1 MSANYEQSE
10 DISSQYRWDSGAAK
24 QAQEKS
30 VQSRL
35 ENSRLKAKLKQEAL
49 KLIKQKSMTELVDEL
64 KINVNLSNEAKQE
77 IYGYLLK
84 ALIDVEIVEKAK
96 HRFKTEQMFTKH
108 ELDELLKEQP
118 NKQDINI
125 SGEKMS
131 VQQAIKSGVIDDSRI
146 SIDDLNFL
154 RTFVQ

>member
-1 MSANYEQSE
+1 MKHEYNSE
-10 DISSQYRWDSGAAK
+10 TA
-24 QAQEKS
+24 EKA
-30 VQSRL
+30 
-35 ENSRLKAKLKQEAL
+35 RLKGLEVRRERAKEREQRKQEAL
-49 KLIKQKSMTELVDEL
+49 QLIKQKSMAELVDEL

-84 ALIDVEIVEKAK
+84 ALIDVEIVETAK

-118 NKQDINI
+118 NKQDINV

-131 VQQAIKSGVIDDSRI
+131 LIDALKSGVIDDSRI
-146 SIDDLNFL
+146 SIDDVNTL
-154 RTFVQ
+154 RMFVQ

>member
-1 MSANYEQSE
+1 MCANNEQTTRTSSRHKWSSE
-10 DISSQYRWDSGAAK
+10 TAK

-35 ENSRLKAKLKQEAL
+35 ESNALKAKLRQEAL
-49 KLIKQKSMTELVDEL
+49 QLIKQKSMAELVDEL
-64 KINVNLSNEAKQE
+64 KINVNIGNEVKQD
-77 IYGYLLK
+77 IYAYLLK
-84 ALIDVEIVEKAK
+84 ALIDVEIVETAK

-118 NKQDINI
+118 TKQDI
-125 SGEKMS
+125 SLTGERMS
-131 VQQAIKSGVIDDSRI
+131 IQQAMKSGVIDDSRI